1 MTQVAERPAQTP
13 LTNPVPGAWLQL
25 ANPAIPPVYV
35 PFEPI
40 TRKNEQ
46 TGKEEITGYG
56 PGAHIKRLLS
66 EGAMYTAAP
75 GQPGNTPVEQM
86 ASTEHALRAQLEQA
100 EAAREAME
108 QELMELRAKLASDGN
123 VPNASKARR

>member
-1 MTQVAERPAQTP
+1 MTQVAERPQALP

-25 ANPAIPPVYV
+25 ADRSIPPVYV

-46 TGKEEITGYG
+46 TNKDEVTGYG
-56 PGAHIKRLLS
+56 PGAHCKRLLS

-75 GQPGNTPVEQM
+75 GQPGNTPIEQLV
-86 ASTEHALRAQLEQA
+86 STEQALRAQLEQA

-108 QELMELRAKLASDGN
+108 QQLMELRAKMAADPG
-123 VPNASKARR
+123 VPNAPKRR